1 MIVVFGS
8 INVDLV
14 IRVAAQPRPGETVL
28 APGYRLVPGGK
39 GANQALAARR
49 AGAEVKMYGA
59 VGDDGFATVAL
70 GGLRAAGVDLTG
82 IAVVAQPTACA
93 AITVDA
99 AGENQIAVASGANL
113 AARADQVPDAVLGP
127 GTTLVLQLEVALE
140 ETARL
145 IARAKARGTRVVLSA
160 APARALPAALLAGVD
175 LLLVN
180 RIEAVMLAEAACLGG
195 ADATGAATALARAFG
210 PTVVVTLG
218 GEGARAVTAAGITR
232 VPSLPITPVDTTGA
246 GDAFAGVLAAA
257 LDRGHPLAEALRRA
271 SVAGALACLEEGAQ
285 TLPDA
290 AAIEAA
296 LAALPA
302 SR

>member
-1 MIVVFGS
+1 VIVVFGS